1 MDEYSSAVA
10 SRRSWSKSLQ
20 QKQRGGL
27 SQRKEHTLT
36 LPVLARRPS
45 GLQVGAGSRT
55 SSLHA
60 FLASQLEN
68 NERESY
74 SRSQLRAMASSKLQA
89 SSNNNVA
96 SSNPR
101 VHERLTPLD
110 PTSLEKARPQQ
121 RRPLPGHLQAAINE
135 VLATRNPDEAL
146 SDREDSCTDSSTN
159 YEVPETPAIPR
170 VKRSSPCKT
179 QLQGRRPE
187 WRRYIRRIMLTK
199 GIRGS
204 TLARYRRLVGIVARK
219 NLSTSFAGAVERVVR
234 YRLEFRS
241 AVMIQRKAHQFL
253 HRRRQAKELRRRRAA
268 ARIQLVWRRAIAIE
282 KQRKQAETAR
292 LAALERLTQ
301 RSAARTIR
309 RAYRTYQSTCA
320 LREEELR
327 QLQQASKLQRARLK
341 LLRRYQSWHQN
352 ASKRTL
358 DREPDD
364 AASITIRGV
373 GKSIVSEAVASP
385 GEPSD
390 ASSIAARD
398 CVQAESTCASISSDE
413 IACPEHSS
421 TSPEVPHDEI
431 VDTKNVFAPSAQLPS
446 KTDEYLGGHKS
457 TSSDDV
463 DSQQQSDQPSQNLD
477 DLTVRVSFEE
487 NQAILGDCT
496 PVDSPILD
504 NQADLLPCKEQQS
517 PEINTPG
524 CAFKDEPQDD
534 NHSPHEVDTP
544 AELSTPA
551 DHLPILD
558 NSVEDTSELA
568 ALAATERQTLAGKRI
583 ARNLHPKVQARHGI
597 KTHAAIRIQ
606 CFIRSLLAKKYLVCM
621 RLTALHSLRAQLLAS
636 WHQVDLKAQS
646 SLADN
651 QPEEILYDPEIDD
664 EEDDFDVEMHGCQPH
679 NHSVSDNYLHLLPTR
694 NGQIPPGVPLLQ
706 SSAGAPL
713 LSLWKWSWPGERW
726 LSNGQ

>member
-159 YEVPETPAIPR
+159 YE
-170 VKRSSPCKT
+170 
-179 QLQGRRPE
+179 
-187 WRRYIRRIMLTK
+187 
-199 GIRGS
+199 
-204 TLARYRRLVGIVARK
+204 
-219 NLSTSFAGAVERVVR
+219 
-234 YRLEFRS
+234 
-241 AVMIQRKAHQFL
+241 
-253 HRRRQAKELRRRRAA
+253 
-268 ARIQLVWRRAIAIE
+268 
-282 KQRKQAETAR
+282 
-292 LAALERLTQ
+292 
-301 RSAARTIR
+301 
-309 RAYRTYQSTCA
+309 
-320 LREEELR
+320 
-327 QLQQASKLQRARLK
+327 
-341 LLRRYQSWHQN
+341 
-352 ASKRTL
+352 
-358 DREPDD
+358 
-364 AASITIRGV
+364 
-373 GKSIVSEAVASP
+373 
-385 GEPSD
+385 
-390 ASSIAARD
+390 
-398 CVQAESTCASISSDE
+398 
-413 IACPEHSS
+413 
-421 TSPEVPHDEI
+421 
-431 VDTKNVFAPSAQLPS
+431 LPS

>member
-10 SRRSWSKSLQ
+10 PRRSWSKSLQ

-110 PTSLEKARPQQ
+110 PNSLEKARPQQ

-135 VLATRNPDEAL
+135 VLATRNPEEAL

-159 YEVPETPAIPR
+159 YE
-170 VKRSSPCKT
+170 
-179 QLQGRRPE
+179 
-187 WRRYIRRIMLTK
+187 
-199 GIRGS
+199 
-204 TLARYRRLVGIVARK
+204 
-219 NLSTSFAGAVERVVR
+219 
-234 YRLEFRS
+234 
-241 AVMIQRKAHQFL
+241 
-253 HRRRQAKELRRRRAA
+253 
-268 ARIQLVWRRAIAIE
+268 
-282 KQRKQAETAR
+282 
-292 LAALERLTQ
+292 
-301 RSAARTIR
+301 
-309 RAYRTYQSTCA
+309 
-320 LREEELR
+320 
-327 QLQQASKLQRARLK
+327 
-341 LLRRYQSWHQN
+341 
-352 ASKRTL
+352 
-358 DREPDD
+358 
-364 AASITIRGV
+364 
-373 GKSIVSEAVASP
+373 SIVSEAVASP
-385 GEPSD
+385 IEPSD

-398 CVQAESTCASISSDE
+398 CVQAESTCASTFSDE

-421 TSPEVPHDEI
+421 TSPEVPRDEL

-446 KTDEYLGGHKS
+446 NTDEYLGGHKS

-517 PEINTPG
+517 PEINTPD
-524 CAFKDEPQDD
+524 CAFKGEPQDD

-544 AELSTPA
+544 AELSTSA

-583 ARNLHPKVQARHGI
+583 ARNLQPKVQARHGI